1 MGKVKNDTKK
11 MAKVTGPLM
20 SMDARGK
27 LGDAIVFMGWK
38 GIKSV
43 RMWLTPAN
51 PESTGQ
57 GNIRTVLGAL
67 GRAVGKVVA
76 AQPYATKLV
85 NLGVVPDQQSKQSYL
100 VQFIKDTYI
109 TGAGATLKSNYA
121 TILAEF
127 TGHTSVADFNAS
139 ALGIGLSDFGM
150 VYDDIATFPNGLG
163 LYLLAKSAIALG
175 FTGAPYSTALASWT
189 GAQVDQLV
197 NHLS

>member
-1 MGKVKNDTKK
+1 
-11 MAKVTGPLM
+11 M

-43 RMWLTPAN
+43 RMWLKPAN
-51 PESTGQ
+51 PQSTGQ
-57 GNIRTVLGAL
+57 GNIRTILGAL
-67 GRAVGKVVA
+67 GRAIGKAVA
-76 AQPYATKLV
+76 GATYATKLV
-85 NLGVVPDQQSKQSYL
+85 ALGIVPDQQSKQSYL
-100 VQFIKDTYI
+100 VQFIKDTYM
-109 TGAGATLKSNYA
+109 TGSGATLKSNYA
-121 TILAEF
+121 AILAEF
-127 TGHTSVADFNAS
+127 TGHTAETTFNSA

-189 GAQVDQLV
+189 ATQINALVGQL
-197 NHLS
+197 S